1 MIKNDISITEIFY
14 SLQGE
19 GPYIGTPTVFV
30 RVFGC
35 NMKEVCPWCDTMY
48 SVQKQDDTIRHIPIE
63 TVVNTILQYKCN
75 NVTFTGGEPFL
86 YKDQIKNIMWMLTLN
101 NDFEFCFETNGM
113 ISDIIDF
120 HPYKVSYVVSPKL
133 HALKN
138 NESYLDNIKNWAR
151 YAAHMPVYFKFVYEN
166 ESSIEEIKKLSEL
179 TEIKNTEKIYL
190 MPEGKTFSIDK
201 YKECAEQCLKHHYKM
216 SPRLHTIIWGITR
229 GV

>member
-1 MIKNDISITEIFY
+1 MGKNDISITEIFY

-19 GPYIGTPTVFV
+19 GPHIGTPTIFV

-63 TVVNTILQYKCN
+63 TAVNTILQYKCN

-86 YKDQIKNIMWMLTLN
+86 YKEQIKNIMWMLNLN
-101 NDFEFCFETNGM
+101 KDFEFSFETNGM

-138 NESYLDNIKNWAR
+138 DENYLDNIKNWSR
-151 YAAHMPVYFKFVYEN
+151 YASHLPVYFKFVYETP
-166 ESSIEEIKKLSEL
+166 ETIEEIKKLSETIEL
-179 TEIKNTEKIYL
+179 DIEKIYL
-190 MPEGKTFSIDK
+190 MPEGKKFDVRK
-201 YKECAEQCLKHHYKM
+201 YEECAEQCLKHHYKM
-216 SPRLHTIIWGITR
+216 SPRLHTIIWDIKR